1 MKPVSIRLRLLL
13 SYIAMIIIPIFFT
26 LIVAILVVL
35 LFRGD
40 IKEMRDLYLPP
51 EENVAISKKEQ
62 LIIDYYRQTKVEPER
77 FLDQSFLHETNKK
90 LSEFGYRLVVRKE
103 NNLIYVPHSLKNLNS
118 GDLQPFGTNRGVD
131 PVERIANNQFV
142 SIKQL
147 DFFFSDYSEGT
158 LFFIQDASGFA
169 EIVRSFFPTIIILL
183 IVILVV
189 TNGLLTYYVSRS
201 IIRPIKKLQKAA
213 SLMKEGN
220 LNVEIKTESQDEM
233 GQLTQG
239 FEEMRIRLKE
249 SIDLQLAYEKNRKI
263 LIANISHDLK
273 TPITSIIGYV
283 EGIRDGVA
291 NSPQKMERY
300 IQTIYTKARDLDRMI
315 DQLFLFSKLDLQRLP
330 FHFEPI
336 KFDQYLSDFVEE
348 LRFDV
353 EGTNVEINLNI
364 DKNET
369 YEVMGDREHL
379 KRVITNITDNSLKY
393 NDKEKKRLHFHLSA
407 VDSYILFKLED
418 NGPGVNEKSIRY
430 IFDQFYRADLSR
442 GTKKGG
448 SGLGLSIA
456 KRIIEEHGGSIWAEN
471 NIGTGISIIIT
482 VKRANENGE
491 KNINY

>member
-1 MKPVSIRLRLLL
+1 MSIRLRLLL
-13 SYIAMIIIPIFFT
+13 SYIAMIIIPILFT

-51 EENVAISKKEQ
+51 EENVAISQKEQ

-77 FLDQSFLHETNKK
+77 FLDQSFLHDTNKK

-103 NNLIYVPHSLKNLNS
+103 NKLIYVPSSLENLNS

-189 TNGLLTYYVSRS
+189 TNSLLTYYVSRS
-201 IIRPIKKLQKAA
+201 IIRPIRKLQKAA
-213 SLMKEGN
+213 SMMKEGN
-220 LNVEIKTESQDEM
+220 LNVEIKPESQDEL
-233 GQLTQG
+233 GQLAQG

-249 SIDLQLAYEKNRKI
+249 SIDLQLAYEKNRKV

-300 IQTIYTKARDLDRMI
+300 IQTIYTKARDVDRMI

-348 LRFDV
+348 FRFDV
-353 EGTNVEINLNI
+353 RG
-364 DKNET
+364 NEC
-369 YEVMGDREHL
+369 GN
-379 KRVITNITDNSLKY
+379 K
-393 NDKEKKRLHFHLSA
+393 F
-407 VDSYILFKLED
+407 
-418 NGPGVNEKSIRY
+418 RY
-430 IFDQFYRADLSR
+430 
-442 GTKKGG
+442 
-448 SGLGLSIA
+448 
-456 KRIIEEHGGSIWAEN
+456 
-471 NIGTGISIIIT
+471 
-482 VKRANENGE
+482 
-491 KNINY
+491 